1 MATLEFTSTMVKTLK
16 GAPLSV
22 LILLSLARQPVSAQ
36 YLERESGYSDKAVN
50 SALLYLA
57 DHGLITRN
65 GRYSWQIAN
74 GVKALPLMNELDEP
88 VEEPLQAEAEVCAQ
102 TLEPDAGSRRNSESE
117 KFRVASSSSNSLTT
131 SIEKDTTTTTSDPES
146 EKFRVSEVT
155 QECIRAGIW
164 KSRSEAIAAMPHVTG
179 RMVRYW
185 TQWAA
190 SKHKDLPLAIWRIEH
205 NKPVPEGW
213 IDTGGP
219 EARTIEE
226 TGDQGQEAPLPAEAL
241 HGWEAA
247 LILLEKQFRRAEFET
262 WIKSLTVNGY
272 EDGQYDLRTGNS
284 SGADWLQ
291 AHALKAI
298 EAALQARVVITWG

>member
-1 MATLEFTSTMVKTLK
+1 MTEFEFTSTMVKTLK

-22 LILLSLARQPVSAQ
+22 LMLLVLAKQPVSAQ

-57 DHGLITRN
+57 DHGWTTRN

-74 GVKALPLMNELDEP
+74 GVRALPLMPELDEP
-88 VEEPLQAEAEVCAQ
+88 GEETPAEEEVCAQ
-102 TLEPDAGSRRNSESE
+102 TVDPEDGSRRNSESE
-117 KFRVASSSSNSLTT
+117 KFRVPSSSKSLTT
-131 SIEKDTTTTTSDPES
+131 SIERELTTTTSDPES
-146 EKFRVSEVT
+146 EKFRVSEVL

-164 KSRSEAIAAMPHVTG
+164 QKRAEAIGAMPHVSG

-205 NKPVPEGW
+205 NAPVPEDW
-213 IDTGGP
+213 IDTGGS

-226 TGDQGQEAPLPAEAL
+226 TTDPGQEEPLPAEAFRV
-241 HGWEAA
+241 WEAA
-247 LILLEKQFRRAEFET
+247 LIILEKQFKRVEYET
-262 WIKSLTVNGY
+262 WIKSLALSGY
-272 EDGQYDLRTGNS
+272 GVSGYVLRTGNK
-284 SGADWLQ
+284 SGADWLR
-291 AHALKAI
+291 AHALTAL